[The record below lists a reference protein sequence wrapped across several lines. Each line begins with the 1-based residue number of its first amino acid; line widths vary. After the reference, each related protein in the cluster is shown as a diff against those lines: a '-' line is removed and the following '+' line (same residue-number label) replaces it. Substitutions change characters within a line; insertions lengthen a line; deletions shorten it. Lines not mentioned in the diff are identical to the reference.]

1 MRRGQ
6 NWVAQDLDGT
16 RSRLSRLKSVPRS
29 LLLTQNHPKSDHFSI
44 SHDFGVP
51 PCLFGNL
58 HILYQNPVRVVVAHS
73 WNFPQPNSAPNSP
86 RYAGSCSR
94 QFKTASK
101 GPGIGGSVVDFTKIL
116 ATKLLGDRQ
125 KNWSN
130 QQKTMEFSNKHVDLT
145 STTVKLTIKNDVLTT
160 RKTILN
166 NKHWDLYVI
175 YDRPLQI
182 GFPWGTD

>member
-94 QFKTASK
+94 QFKRRHPK
-101 GPGIGGSVVDFTKIL
+101 GLGS
-116 ATKLLGDRQ
+116 ADR
-125 KNWSN
+125 WSISPKCWLQN
-130 QQKTMEFSNKHVDLT
+130 CWAIAKKTGLT
-145 STTVKLTIKNDVLTT
+145 SKK
-160 RKTILN
+160 
-166 NKHWDLYVI
+166 
-175 YDRPLQI
+175 
-182 GFPWGTD
+182 PWNSATNMLI